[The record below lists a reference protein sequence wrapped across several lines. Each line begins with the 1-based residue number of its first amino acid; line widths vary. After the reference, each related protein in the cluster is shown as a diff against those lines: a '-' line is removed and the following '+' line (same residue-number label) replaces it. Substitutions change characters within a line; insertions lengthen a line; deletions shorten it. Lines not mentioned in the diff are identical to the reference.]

1 MYHCTS
7 ENLEIPG
14 SMLTHRPGM
23 TTRQSPFL
31 AKPLPSRPKFQ
42 TLQTRGDV
50 DADLALHAQGLQRD
64 GIVGTAN
71 QHIAADADADRGA
84 SLRARVVAGE
94 IAWPEAGDRRIDR
107 PAERGLL
114 GDTEI
119 DANFA
124 DGGDIAVLRHALDT
138 EHAAE
143 IGHRAHDEA
152 DAGTAAAFEHADPH
166 TRRLLRI
173 GDACGSG
180 EQCR

>member
-107 PAERGLL
+107 PAERRLL
-114 GDTEI
+114 G
-119 DANFA
+119 
-124 DGGDIAVLRHALDT
+124 
-138 EHAAE
+138 AAE

-180 EQCR
+180 EQCRSDCDGE